1 MPPNLLAFFV
11 VLYQKFCVFI
21 IFICCIDEV
30 PNFRKRI
37 LTNQKSE
44 LGIRNQLSVEL
55 HVKYNNLIDL
65 ILYNSDKPDE
75 KKSRNILMSI
85 LSFIFL

>member
-1 MPPNLLAFFV
+1 MLYGFKWRIFFALMSPNLLAFFD

-44 LGIRNQLSVEL
+44 LGIR
-55 HVKYNNLIDL
+55 D
-65 ILYNSDKPDE
+65 
-75 KKSRNILMSI
+75 
-85 LSFIFL
+85 